1 MYPHIITISCA
12 HVPNTEDPQG
22 NKQYIY
28 TLPNIASHLTST
40 IKQTVQT
47 PTIAWWPD
55 PPAHLHFPLY
65 ISTYPLHS
73 TAYPPSH
80 TPYPPASTS
89 TSTSTSQARPQPSDS
104 SSPLASHLAC
114 IKGGAVHR
122 NLTSGSRG
130 LDTLGTGL
138 VHALH
143 KYGLGMWREM

>member
-1 MYPHIITISCA
+1 MYPHIITISRA
-12 HVPNTEDPQG
+12 HVFNTQDPQG

-80 TPYPPASTS
+80 TPYPPA
-89 TSTSTSQARPQPSDS
+89 QPQHQYQHIS
-104 SSPLASHLAC
+104 SKAPALRLLLASRLA
-114 IKGGAVHR
+114 
-122 NLTSGSRG
+122 SR
-130 LDTLGTGL
+130 
-138 VHALH
+138 LH
-143 KYGLGMWREM
+143 